1 MLAGDFVTKSW
12 EIRCFKSALSEK
24 KEMRMRRK
32 SIKTEA
38 ISMFR
43 GLGKD
48 EIPYQ
53 VDNVFYESF
62 GMSYDELFESLC
74 ADSIDIMSS
83 FY

>member
-1 MLAGDFVTKSW
+1 MQ
-12 EIRCFKSALSEK
+12 EK
-24 KEMRMRRK
+24 R
-32 SIKTEA
+32 IKTEGE
-38 ISMFR
+38 SLFQ

-62 GMSYDELFESLC
+62 GMSCDEVLESLC
-74 ADSIDIMSS
+74 ADSIDIMTS